1 MFEGIHNAT
10 AEGKEAAKKY
20 AESSYKYFRLKIFQQ
35 LTVSIGLIVKLIII
49 GSLLSLGI
57 IFCAIAGAL
66 ILGDELGNMAH
77 GYLAMAGIF
86 FVISLIIYLFRKS
99 IDRKILKEI
108 SKKFFN

>member
-20 AESSYKYFRLKIFQQ
+20 AESSYKYFRLKVFQQ
-35 LTVSIGLIVKLIII
+35 ITVAVGLIVKLLVI
-49 GSLLSLGI
+49 GGLLSLAL

-66 ILGDELGNMAH
+66 VLGEQLGNVAH

-86 FVISLIIYLFRKS
+86 FVISLIIYLFRKA